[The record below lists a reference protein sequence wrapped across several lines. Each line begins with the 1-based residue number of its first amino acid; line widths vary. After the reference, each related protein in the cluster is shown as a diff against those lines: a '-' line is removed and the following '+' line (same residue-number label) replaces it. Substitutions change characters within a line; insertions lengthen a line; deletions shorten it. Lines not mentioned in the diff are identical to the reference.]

1 MSGLGD
7 NLGKYLH
14 PKNATDEADK
24 KLRVTTEWSRY
35 TNFDDLSD
43 SGKKAYN
50 ADVGRMNSENASLSK
65 RSFRQSEDAGYSAP
79 ATGEP
84 QSGMGDKLRPRI
96 GAQRLK
102 PKTPEQAKESADDAE
117 VLRTRASLIGTRG

>member
-14 PKNATDEADK
+14 PARNVKPDEAE
-24 KLRVTTEWSRY
+24 V
-35 TNFDDLSD
+35 
-43 SGKKAYN
+43 
-50 ADVGRMNSENASLSK
+50 
-65 RSFRQSEDAGYSAP
+65 P
-79 ATGEP
+79 AAVESPAIGER
-84 QSGMGDKLRPRI
+84 LRPRLNV
-96 GAQRLK
+96 QRLK